1 MRALKIG
8 IWAILTLAIISVAVV
23 FSQQN
28 SDPMTI
34 SFFNYTSDVQ
44 AKWKV
49 LLIAAIVGALI
60 TTVFFI
66 LELVV
71 LEARNIRLTRNNRK
85 LMRALEKTQKKDS
98 SDTSSSSEPSLRSP
112 ITDLAD
118 DEEDV

>member
-85 LMRALEKTQKKDS
+85 LMRALEKTQKKDTG
-98 SDTSSSSEPSLRSP
+98 DASSSEPSLRSP

>member
-8 IWAILTLAIISVAVV
+8 VWAIFTLAIITIAVV

-34 SFFNYTSDVQ
+34 TFFQYTSDVQ
-44 AKWKV
+44 PKWKI
-49 LLIAAIVGALI
+49 LLIASIVGALV

-71 LEARNIRLTRNNRK
+71 LEARNIRLTRSNKK
-85 LMRALEKTQKKDS
+85 LMRALEKHQRKDLPEGV
-98 SDTSSSSEPSLRSP
+98 TPEPAIKINPL
-112 ITDLAD
+112 DLD
-118 DEEDV
+118 DDDDV